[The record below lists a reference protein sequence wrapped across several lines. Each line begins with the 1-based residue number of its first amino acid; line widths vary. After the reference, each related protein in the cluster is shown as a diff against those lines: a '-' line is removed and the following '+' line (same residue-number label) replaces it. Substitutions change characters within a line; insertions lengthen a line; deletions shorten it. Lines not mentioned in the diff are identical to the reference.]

1 MIYSCISGY
10 DTFVKEIALPTRT
23 SKPTKVSALAQQFVA
38 ANPETIEV
46 ANDRTNWPGVR
57 RPLAAARALLQFAD
71 LGEALRKAAEEY
83 IKTRGGRGYQQEGFR
98 ARFAA
103 QLCEAAGVPFCKRC
117 GRYLTDR
124 PHSPCPFDAFQAA
137 LLGLPSLA
145 SSPLPV
151 YFGLDKA
158 ARQVL
163 RSACAPIANS
173 PRIDK
178 DLSGIAGGLLYFL
191 EKDSDSPYRSYQRR
205 VLAISVTEISAR
217 LRTAAEAIEATLNLV
232 EDGL

>member
-1 MIYSCISGY
+1 MS
-10 DTFVKEIALPTRT
+10 ART
-23 SKPTKVSALAQQFVA
+23 SKPATTSAFAQQFLA
-38 ANPETIEV
+38 ANPETIDV
-46 ANDRTNWPGVR
+46 ANERADWPGVR

-71 LGEALRKAAEEY
+71 LSEALRKAAEEY
-83 IKTRGGRGYQQEGFR
+83 IRTRGGRGYQQEGFR

-145 SSPLPV
+145 GSQPA

-158 ARQVL
+158 TRQAL
-163 RSACAPIANS
+163 RSACAPIATS

-191 EKDSDSPYRSYQRR
+191 EKDTDSPYRSYQRR
-205 VLAISVTEISAR
+205 VLAISLTEIIAR
-217 LRTAAEAIEATLNLV
+217 LRAAAEAIEATLNLV

>member
-10 DTFVKEIALPTRT
+10 DIFVKEMALPTRT
-23 SKPTKVSALAQQFVA
+23 SKPTTVSALAQQFVA

-137 LLGLPSLA
+137 LLGLPSLTGSQPA
-145 SSPLPV
+145 

-158 ARQVL
+158 TRQAL
-163 RSACAPIANS
+163 RSACAPIATS

-191 EKDSDSPYRSYQRR
+191 EKDTDSPYRSYQRR
-205 VLAISVTEISAR
+205 VLAISLTEIITR

-232 EDGL
+232 EDAL

>member
-1 MIYSCISGY
+1 MP
-10 DTFVKEIALPTRT
+10 ART
-23 SKPTKVSALAQQFVA
+23 SKPTTVSALAQQFLA

-46 ANDRTNWPGVR
+46 ANDRTDWPGVR

-71 LGEALRKAAEEY
+71 LGEAFRKAAEEY
-83 IKTRGGRGYQQEGFR
+83 IKTRGGRGYQQQGFR

-103 QLCEAAGVPFCKRC
+103 QICEAAGVLSCPRC
-117 GRYLTDR
+117 GRHLTDS
-124 PHSPCPFDAFQAA
+124 PHAPCPFDAFQAA

-158 ARQVL
+158 ARQAL

-191 EKDSDSPYRSYQRR
+191 EKDTDSPYRSYQRR
-205 VLAISVTEISAR
+205 VLAISLTEIIAR
-217 LRTAAEAIEATLNLV
+217 LRTAALAIEATLNLV
-232 EDGL
+232 EDVV

>member
-1 MIYSCISGY
+1 MP
-10 DTFVKEIALPTRT
+10 ART
-23 SKPTKVSALAQQFVA
+23 SKPTTVSALAQQFVA

-46 ANDRTNWPGVR
+46 ANDRTDWPGVR

-117 GRYLTDR
+117 GRCLTDR

-137 LLGLPSLA
+137 LLGLPNLSGSQPA
-145 SSPLPV
+145 
-151 YFGLDKA
+151 YFGLNKA
-158 ARQVL
+158 ARAAL
-163 RSACAPIANS
+163 RSACAPIAHS

-178 DLSGIAGGLLYFL
+178 DLSEIAGGLVYFL
-191 EKDSDSPYRSYQRR
+191 EKDADSPYRSYQ
-205 VLAISVTEISAR
+205 
-217 LRTAAEAIEATLNLV
+217 
-232 EDGL
+232 G